1 MLGWAL
7 AVQAEIRWLE
17 SQMRPL
23 GTDGAL
29 IQSFTDRS
37 QSYLY
42 DQALAIIAFTR
53 AGEHAKAKK
62 LVQALKQLHN
72 EDGTWYFSYYLDG
85 KSPHPTEGD
94 MRPHGAI
101 AWAGLAILT
110 YEKATKDRSF
120 QNVWQKTLT
129 HLEKHIV
136 FIPRLKQHG
145 LTFSSVDNKKTRW
158 DEREVAALEHA
169 LDAVATFRLAHQLTK
184 DKRWKSAQK
193 KLEEFSVSMWDEA
206 EGHFWSG
213 ANVLTG
219 KINRGEFYLDNQSWS
234 ALALSHLPLK
244 DKLRSAL
251 MASCRLSVVSGER
264 HGFSESRSPASQQEF
279 IWSEGTAGKAL
290 ALHFQQTQ
298 CADTAPERYLDT
310 LESMKIAGGVQYIDR
325 PNVIDFTHAPSVAGT
340 VWTWFLRHKINPLD
354 V

>member
-7 AVQAEIRWLE
+7 AVHAEIRWLE

-23 GTDGAL
+23 RTDAVL

-53 AGEHAKAKK
+53 AGEQANAKK
-62 LVQALKQLHN
+62 LVHALEQLQN
-72 EDGTWYFSYYLDG
+72 ADGTWYFSYYLDG
-85 KSPHPTEGD
+85 KSPHPEEGD

-101 AWAGLAILT
+101 AWAALAILT
-110 YEKATKDRSF
+110 YENASKDLSYRK
-120 QNVWQKTLT
+120 VWKKTLT
-129 HLEKHIV
+129 HLESHIV
-136 FIPRLKQHG
+136 FIPRLKRHG
-145 LTFSSVDNKKTRW
+145 LTFSSVDNIKTAW

-169 LDAVATFRLAHQLTK
+169 LDAVATFRLAHQLTQ
-184 DKRWKSAQK
+184 DMRWKKAQK
-193 KLEEFSVSMWDEA
+193 RLEEFSVSLWDEA

-251 MASCRLSVVSGER
+251 KASCRLSVVSGTR
-264 HGFSESRSPASQQEF
+264 HGFTESRSPASQQEF

-290 ALHFQQTQ
+290 ALHFQEAQ
-298 CADTAPERYLDT
+298 CAGTETSRYLDT
-310 LESMKIAGGVQYIDR
+310 LESMKLAGGVRYVDR
-325 PNVIDFTHAPSVAGT
+325 PHVIDFTDAPSVAGT